1 MMRFGPYLT
10 LAAAIWFLT
19 AAPVAAQKKPD
30 RQLRSENSLT
40 KTQTPPVIS
49 QSSSAVDL
57 AIEPPKPVSRQVITQ
72 SFLADASDL
81 RDSATVTHRGEILGA
96 LQFFDLKFQN
106 GDHKIKTLGLMNN
119 GPSITTTFKDN
130 DGDDPYTVS
139 AGFISINSFLEQ
151 TRFQTVTAAH
161 CQVQCT
167 IRIEGMGKDETA
179 LLAGFEID
187 RIQQDD
193 NVRAMSVEVL
203 PDRSVVNVVF
213 FDDRGPNFAGF
224 MPLPIYDV
232 VKTVNGVR
240 EHKRSFNVKVQIL
253 IVPKKIVQGVTRI
266 MGASRET
273 TDVPEDSELLD
284 YLYVYPRHYALMG
297 FGLSFKNSD
306 HFIGQLAV
314 NPLETPPV
322 KFQDGD
328 MDDPIAWFY
337 DLAVFEPVVNVP

>member
-1 MMRFGPYLT
+1 MTLPKTESAPETAQSVNTIDLA
-10 LAAAIWFLT
+10 LAA
-19 AAPVAAQKKPD
+19 
-30 RQLRSENSLT
+30 
-40 KTQTPPVIS
+40 
-49 QSSSAVDL
+49 
-57 AIEPPKPVSRQVITQ
+57 PKPVPRRVVTQ

-81 RDSATVTHRGEILGA
+81 RDSATVTHRGVVLGA

-139 AGFISINSFLEQ
+139 AGFISIDSFLKQ
-151 TRFQTVTAAH
+151 TRFQTVTAAK
-161 CQVQCT
+161 CEVQCT
-167 IRIEGMGKDETA
+167 IRIEGMSKDETA
-179 LLAGFEID
+179 LLAGFEFD

-224 MPLPIYDV
+224 MPLPVYDV

-240 EHKRSFNVKVQIL
+240 EHKRSFNVKVQVL

-266 MGASRET
+266 MGASGE
-273 TDVPEDSELLD
+273 PANLPNDSELLD
-284 YLYVYPRHYALMG
+284 SLYVYPRHYALMG

-328 MDDPIAWFY
+328 TDDPIAWFY
-337 DLAVFEPVVNVP
+337 DLAVFELVVDVP

>member
-1 MMRFGPYLT
+1 MRLRPYLA
-10 LAAAIWFLT
+10 LAAAISVL
-19 AAPVAAQKKPD
+19 ASVPADAQKKPD
-30 RQLRSENSLT
+30 RQLRGEITLP
-40 KTQTPPVIS
+40 KTETPPTVS
-49 QSSSAVDL
+49 QSTNAIEL
-57 AIEPPKPVSRQVITQ
+57 AIEAPKPVPRRVDTQ

-81 RDSATVTHRGEILGA
+81 RDTATVTHRGEVLGA

-106 GDHKIKTLGLMNN
+106 GDHKIRSLGLMNN

-139 AGFISINSFLEQ
+139 AGFISIDSFLKQ
-151 TRFQTVTAAH
+151 PRFQSVTAER
-161 CQVQCT
+161 CEVQCT
-167 IRIEGMGKDETA
+167 IRIDGMGKDETA
-179 LLAGFEID
+179 LLAGFEFN
-187 RIQQDD
+187 RIAQDD
-193 NVRAMSVEVL
+193 NVRALSVEVL

-224 MPLPIYDV
+224 MPVPIYDAV
-232 VKTVNGVR
+232 RIVDGVK
-240 EHKRSFNVKVQIL
+240 EHKRSFNVKVQVL

-266 MGASRET
+266 MGASQES
-273 TDVPEDSELLD
+273 TDLPEDSALLD
-284 YLYVYPRHYALMG
+284 YLDDYPRHYALMG

-328 MDDPIAWFY
+328 TDDPIAWFY
-337 DLAVFEPVVNVP
+337 DLAVFEPVVDVP